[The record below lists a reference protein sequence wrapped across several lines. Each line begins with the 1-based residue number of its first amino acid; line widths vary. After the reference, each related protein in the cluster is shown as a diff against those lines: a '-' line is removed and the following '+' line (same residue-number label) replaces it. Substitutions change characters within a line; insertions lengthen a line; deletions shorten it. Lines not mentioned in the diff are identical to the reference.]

1 MWGDIMSKARVI
13 CFANQKG
20 GVGKTMSV
28 SATASILTNLGQKVL
43 MIDQDA
49 QRNLDMVA
57 GKGLMAELQGVP
69 NLAISRSDEDSLS
82 ILNVLDGDCDI
93 KDAIVSSE
101 IGDLVRSTNKLYGWV
116 GPELL
121 SFQKASELLA
131 NPEKSKE
138 DLFDYVSARMNDPN
152 LKDKNFIL
160 EKKIQPILE
169 EYDYILIDTN
179 PTLTLLT
186 MNSLYASQFVVIP
199 AFSETSSLE
208 AAVELWETIQGIKYF
223 SPWRKL
229 EIVGILR
236 TKQEKNTN
244 ASKRFHEA
252 YAYLSEQINI
262 PLFQTSV
269 RKSAK
274 AAEYVEAKMDIVR
287 IDPHCNTALD
297 YMSFV
302 DELLLGMEQI
312 EERWNQS

>member
-1 MWGDIMSKARVI
+1 MGRAKVI

-28 SATASILTNLGQKVL
+28 SATASILTKLGLKVL
-43 MIDQDA
+43 LIDQDA

-57 GKGLMAELQGVP
+57 GKGLLEELRGEK
-69 NLAISRSDEDSLS
+69 NLAISRADQESLS
-82 ILNVLDGDCDI
+82 ILNVLNGDCSM

-101 IGDLVRSTNKLYGWV
+101 IGDLVRSTNQLYGWV

-121 SFQKASELLA
+121 SLDKAKELIALGESGKEQLFQFVSSQLE
-131 NPEKSKE
+131 NPQVVE
-138 DLFDYVSARMNDPN
+138 
-152 LKDKNFIL
+152 KNFLL
-160 EKKIQPILE
+160 ERTLE
-169 EYDYILIDTN
+169 PVLEDYDFILIDTN

-208 AAVELWETIQGIKYF
+208 AAVELWETIQGIKFY

-236 TKQEKNTN
+236 TKLERNTS
-244 ASKRFHEA
+244 AARRFHDT
-252 YAYLSEQINI
+252 YQYLSQQTHI
-262 PLFQTSV
+262 PLFETSI

-287 IDPHCNTALD
+287 MDPNCNTSLD
-297 YMSFV
+297 YVSFV
-302 DELLLGMEQI
+302 QELLEKIQTIEQG
-312 EERWNQS
+312 WTSS